1 MVTITLPKLAR
12 EPDLIAVI
20 LADIQTIGV
29 VGEQEAALFLY
40 LCGTSR
46 ILDNPLKVIIRGN
59 SSSGKSWVQKC
70 VSDLFP
76 EEAILRVTTMT
87 PESLYYNQVGSLKNM
102 WIVKGERSRQKDEKA
117 QDASAALR
125 QLLSENKIS
134 KLSTDNKAE
143 GGPKGKYIVQEGPVA
158 FCETTTLEDKDIFEE
173 DSNRMIHI
181 FMDDSI
187 EQSERIIEE
196 IARRDMAETS
206 DDEIIKEI
214 ITNHKRFQRSL
225 KPYRVIVPFS
235 GELAK
240 LVHKGNVT
248 IRRTFTQI
256 ESTIKAITLLHQHT
270 RKRDK
275 RENLVATLDDYML
288 ARKALLP
295 SLQRID
301 AVSKGAR
308 SLYEA
313 LEEFK
318 DTPFNTH
325 QAQEKGNLSN
335 RKTPSKLL
343 KELRSLKV
351 VELVK
356 ASVGSSPA
364 IWRIIGKLESVQ
376 LLPTVENGKLVS
388 VTSRYLA

>member
-1 MVTITLPKLAR
+1 MVSITLPKLAR
-12 EPDLIAVI
+12 EPDLIAAI

-46 ILDNPLKVIIRGN
+46 LLEKPLKVMIRGN
-59 SSSGKSWVQKC
+59 SSSGKSWIQKC

-76 EEAILRVTTMT
+76 EAEVLRITTMT
-87 PESLYYNQVGSLKNM
+87 NESLYHSKVGSLAHK

-117 QDASAALR
+117 QDASASLR
-125 QLLSENKIS
+125 QLLSEDIIS
-134 KLSTDNKAE
+134 KLYTDINAE
-143 GGPKGKYIVQEGPVA
+143 GGAKTRYIVQKGPVA

-187 EQSERIIEE
+187 EQSERIIKE
-196 IARRDMAETS
+196 IARRDMAEES
-206 DDEIIKEI
+206 DDKIVKEI
-214 ITNHKRFQRSL
+214 VVKHRRFQESL
-225 KPYRVIVPFS
+225 QPYRVIVPFS
-235 GELAK
+235 GELGK

-248 IRRTFTQI
+248 IRRTFVQI
-256 ESTIKAITLLHQHT
+256 QSAIKAITLLHQHT
-270 RKRDK
+270 RERDK
-275 RENLVATLDDYML
+275 YNNLVATLDDYML

-325 QAQEKGNLSN
+325 QAQEVGKLSN
-335 RKTPSKLL
+335 RKTSGKLL

-364 IWRIIGKLESVQ
+364 IWRVIGKLESVQ
-376 LLPTVENGKLVS
+376 LLPTVENGRLVS
-388 VTSRYLA
+388 VTGVL